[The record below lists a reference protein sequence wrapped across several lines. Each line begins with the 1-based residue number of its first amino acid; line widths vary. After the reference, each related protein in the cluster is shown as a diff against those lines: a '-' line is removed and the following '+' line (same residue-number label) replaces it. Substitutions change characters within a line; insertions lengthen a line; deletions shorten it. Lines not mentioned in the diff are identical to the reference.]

1 MSQSATSTC
10 YDPLRC
16 CGISHQRL
24 GRVGLLVDD
33 NESELIVDPHTEADL
48 GEGCSPVGW

>member
-1 MSQSATSTC
+1 MSQSATSMC
-10 YDPLRC
+10 YDPLSC
-16 CGISHQRL
+16 CSISHQRL

-48 GEGCSPVGW
+48 GEECSPVGC